1 MKTKPKHRNYKL
13 HPSTMV
19 KFWKSGIIS
28 RFLAVLWKNEWKRT
42 IMNSWMFIRNELIQ
56 EVDFVTI
63 SVYWFH
69 ICRVE
74 DFNFL
79 ASTVNYF
86 FYPTNFIIAINQKT
100 IGKKVQF
107 VKEVWTFLFF
117 KKPSLEDSIFFH
129 LFPKYSSTSINFYIA
144 WQVFV
149 FSSVQRLAKIFGF
162 LNFFL
167 IRRLEFKQK
176 HNIWSL

>member
-28 RFLAVLWKNEWKRT
+28 RFLAVVWKNEWKRT

-74 DFNFL
+74 DFNF
-79 ASTVNYF
+79 F
-86 FYPTNFIIAINQKT
+86 F
-100 IGKKVQF
+100 
-107 VKEVWTFLFF
+107 FLFF
-117 KKPSLEDSIFFH
+117 TQQILSL
-129 LFPKYSSTSINFYIA
+129 
-144 WQVFV
+144 
-149 FSSVQRLAKIFGF
+149 R
-162 LNFFL
+162 L
-167 IRRLEFKQK
+167 IRKQLERKYNLWKKFEPFYSLKNLRSRIRSFFIYFP
-176 HNIWSL
+176 NIHQLP